1 MPPKTLAEKTWFK
14 ADAAETDEEKNAVLA
29 RHLGTIWPE
38 LSIVRIERIEIG
50 SEKGWRAAYRE

>member
-1 MPPKTLAEKTWFK
+1 MPSKTLAEKTWFK
-14 ADAAETDEEKNAVLA
+14 ADGAETDEEKNTVLA

-50 SEKGWRAAYRE
+50 SEKGWRATYRE